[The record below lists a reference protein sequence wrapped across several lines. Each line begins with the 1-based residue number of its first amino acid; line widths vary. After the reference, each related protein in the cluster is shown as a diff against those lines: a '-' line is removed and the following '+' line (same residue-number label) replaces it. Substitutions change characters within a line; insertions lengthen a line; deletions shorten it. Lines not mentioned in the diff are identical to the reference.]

1 MRKSKKRL
9 NDKKD
14 TRKTVR
20 AVGLTQNSKLLFC
33 RFTLSME
40 PTPSSTQEDTL
51 AGDLNYSSSSN
62 HYVSFSTPPRHS
74 VRCPTLTSFLNQL
87 NLSQYQGLF
96 VDAGVGENDIEQ
108 LLGFDEAELKEV
120 MSAISM
126 KPFHSAAFKKGI
138 RELRQNFSSNTPMLS
153 SGHSYTP
160 LTYSTPISPV
170 ELQQG
175 SLSPPRKLI
184 NIAPA
189 KDKIPMYMERIDK
202 PISSTSNIVSTKLSP
217 TKSIHN
223 PLSNESSYLHQ
234 QMQDDVYMEHEPT
247 HQDIHSVKSEPT
259 NMVSTE
265 SQSSMTVNTSA
276 ASKDVIIHHAT
287 IYGKNSPRQLTSY
300 EQAINSA
307 AIELALQDPTL
318 VANKGA
324 LFDKAK
330 AKLLLGGYSYKR
342 GASRSKLNPN
352 APKPGSRASRA
363 TLRAKRNAHAAQNS
377 ENRNARIAELE
388 RKLKVK
394 ETQYELAIE
403 LVRVKSTHN
412 DSEALEKAQVSLEEL
427 EKERIEINKELTT
440 LKSKE
445 RKHRWYEQ
453 KKKERMDSGF
463 DEVDESSNNNNGQRE
478 PEHEDSIIEDVE
490 E

>member
-1 MRKSKKRL
+1 
-9 NDKKD
+9 
-14 TRKTVR
+14 
-20 AVGLTQNSKLLFC
+20 
-33 RFTLSME
+33 ME
-40 PTPSSTQEDTL
+40 PTPTSTQEDTL
-51 AGDLNYSSSSN
+51 SGDTLNYSSSSN
-62 HYVSFSTPPRHS
+62 QYGSSFSTPTRPS
-74 VRCPTLTSFLNQL
+74 IRCPTLTSFLNQL
-87 NLSQYQGLF
+87 NISQYHGLF
-96 VDAGVGENDIEQ
+96 VDAGVGEDDIEQ

-153 SGHSYTP
+153 SGHTYPPP
-160 LTYSTPISPV
+160 LTYSTPVSPV
-170 ELQQG
+170 EFQG
-175 SLSPPRKLI
+175 SLSPSRKLI
-184 NIAPA
+184 SIAPA
-189 KDKIPMYMERIDK
+189 KDKTPMYMERLDK
-202 PISSTSNIVSTKLSP
+202 PTSSSSSISTKLSPSLQP

-223 PLSNESSYLHQ
+223 PLTSESSFLHNTVQ
-234 QMQDDVYMEHEPT
+234 PMQDDVYMEHEPT
-247 HQDIHSVKSEPT
+247 HQDIRSVKLE
-259 NMVSTE
+259 NMISAE
-265 SQSSMTVNTSA
+265 SPRSMTANTSS

-307 AIELALQDPTL
+307 AIELALQDPAL

-324 LFDKAK
+324 LFEKAK
-330 AKLLLGGYSYKR
+330 AKLLSEGYSYKR

-352 APKPGSRASRA
+352 APKPGSKASRA

-394 ETQYELAIE
+394 ETQYELAID
-403 LVRVKSTHN
+403 LVRDKSTQN

-427 EKERIEINKELTT
+427 EKERIEINKELAT

-463 DEVDESSNNNNGQRE
+463 DEVEESLNDDDNNGQRE
-478 PEHEDSIIEDVE
+478 QSIQHEDSIIEDVE

>member
-1 MRKSKKRL
+1 
-9 NDKKD
+9 
-14 TRKTVR
+14 
-20 AVGLTQNSKLLFC
+20 
-33 RFTLSME
+33 ME

-62 HYVSFSTPPRHS
+62 HYVSSFSTPPRHS

-87 NLSQYQGLF
+87 NLSQYHGLF

-138 RELRQNFSSNTPMLS
+138 RELRQSFSSNTPMIS
-153 SGHSYTP
+153 SCHSYP
-160 LTYSTPISPV
+160 SLSYSTPISPV

-189 KDKIPMYMERIDK
+189 KDKTPMYMERIDK
-202 PISSTSNIVSTKLSP
+202 PISSTTNITSTKLSP

-223 PLSNESSYLHQ
+223 QLSSESSYLHQ
-234 QMQDDVYMEHEPT
+234 QIQDDVYMDHEPT
-247 HQDIHSVKSEPT
+247 HQDIHPVKSEST
-259 NMVSTE
+259 NMISTE
-265 SQSSMTVNTSA
+265 SQSSMTVNTSS

-307 AIELALQDPTL
+307 AIELALQDPAL

-324 LFDKAK
+324 LFEKAK

-403 LVRVKSTHN
+403 LVRDKSSQN
-412 DSEALEKAQVSLEEL
+412 DSEALEKAQISLEEL
-427 EKERIEINKELTT
+427 EKEKIEINKELTT

-463 DEVDESSNNNNGQRE
+463 DEVEESLNNNGQRE
-478 PEHEDSIIEDVE
+478 QEHEDSIIDDVE